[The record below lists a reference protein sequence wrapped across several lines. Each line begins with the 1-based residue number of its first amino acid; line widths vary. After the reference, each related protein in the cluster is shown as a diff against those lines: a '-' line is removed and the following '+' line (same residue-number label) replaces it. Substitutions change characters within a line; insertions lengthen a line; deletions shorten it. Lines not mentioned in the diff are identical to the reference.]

1 MQPDKPS
8 AANSKSLATLPS
20 VTFCCGLGATVCI
33 ISAVLVSFGIC
44 AQVLVLTTLGLAV
57 PGLLV
62 GIIAALRIAGS
73 FGQRPGMGF
82 VYAGLSMCAIP
93 LLLALVLPALS
104 RPPDPP
110 LHIACR
116 AHMRSIGLA
125 LMLYAEENDVRYPT
139 TTQWCDLILPY
150 IDNER
155 TYRCPAAD
163 RDARCSYALN
173 VNLPAKLTAIS
184 GDMVILFES
193 CPGWNQVG
201 DLTNVVSDR
210 HGKKGSDI
218 LFADGRIELVNAH
231 ELPKLRWTIDDTE

>member
-150 IDNER
+150 IDNQR

-163 RDARCSYALN
+163 RDARCQLRPEQKPPRQTRRNA
-173 VNLPAKLTAIS
+173 P
-184 GDMVILFES
+184 
-193 CPGWNQVG
+193 
-201 DLTNVVSDR
+201 R
-210 HGKKGSDI
+210 HGHPLRVTSRLEPDRRPGSRRPRPTQPG
-218 LFADGRIELVNAH
+218 LQHPLRQRPHRIH
-231 ELPKLRWTIDDTE
+231 QRPRPPKPQVDSR